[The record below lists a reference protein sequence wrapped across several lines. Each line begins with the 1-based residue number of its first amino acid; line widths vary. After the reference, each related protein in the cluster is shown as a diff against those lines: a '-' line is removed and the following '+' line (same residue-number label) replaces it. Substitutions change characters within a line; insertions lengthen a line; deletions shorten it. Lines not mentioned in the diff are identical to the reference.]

1 MYRADFEPNG
11 TVEFYSPELTR
22 GNNQIPTLRP
32 DPLIINSRKVRVGLA
47 TTVADSYELGNTF
60 SQDGT
65 NATGNLVGAGGS
77 ATGTLTI
84 ANVGIGYT
92 PLDGNFVFNGVNLE
106 TITGQGRGAVGN
118 VFIENGQ
125 VGACT
130 VTSGGSGY
138 EVGDVVG
145 ITTIGLSTGGS
156 GTVGRDGQFTIAG
169 IGMTNE
175 ITLDNVQGN
184 FATGA
189 GKTMR
194 YTNSAGVT
202 TELNF
207 SHGGNVTISSLDNES
222 DGLHI
227 KVNHQNHG
235 MYDTENIVKISGVVG
250 NVKPSKLSLALDV
263 GNASS
268 FTVDDGSVYENFEN
282 VGVGTT
288 NIGLV
293 KIGDE
298 VIQYNNV
305 SGNVLTI
312 ANRGSNKINYAVGTP
327 VNKYELTGVSLARIN
342 RTHGLSTSTASA
354 TSGSIGFDSYNIKLD
369 MSGEDN
375 IDGIS
380 HNDTTDRSTDV
391 GFPKLYLGQTQ
402 TSGGYQ
408 VNATQNMQFQIITPI
423 CHNMTVTG
431 TSLGAEI
438 RTTSAT
444 SLSGDEIPYIDQGF
458 ESVTIGESNYM
469 TSPRAVYSKVNEDD
483 RLDNFEGNKSMQ
495 MRLTLVTTDPRLSP
509 VLDAQRVSTI
519 LTNNRVND
527 VVSNY
532 ATDSR
537 VKTMNEDPTGCQYI
551 TKEISLENAA
561 TSIKILLGGHIHADS
576 DIRCFYAIGDRTGF
590 QPIFTPFPGFENL
603 NNRGQVINSANNN
616 GQSDT
621 FVPKTN
627 QYGFGDSVQFSDY
640 TFTADDLPAF
650 RYYRI
655 KILLISSDQCYV
667 PRVKD
672 LRVMALA

>member
-1 MYRADFEPNG
+1 
-11 TVEFYSPELTR
+11 
-22 GNNQIPTLRP
+22 
-32 DPLIINSRKVRVGLA
+32 
-47 TTVADSYELGNTF
+47 
-60 SQDGT
+60 
-65 NATGNLVGAGGS
+65 
-77 ATGTLTI
+77 
-84 ANVGIGYT
+84 
-92 PLDGNFVFNGVNLE
+92 
-106 TITGQGRGAVGN
+106 
-118 VFIENGQ
+118 
-125 VGACT
+125 
-130 VTSGGSGY
+130 
-138 EVGDVVG
+138 
-145 ITTIGLSTGGS
+145 
-156 GTVGRDGQFTIAG
+156 
-169 IGMTNE
+169 
-175 ITLDNVQGN
+175 
-184 FATGA
+184 
-189 GKTMR
+189 
-194 YTNSAGVT
+194 
-202 TELNF
+202 
-207 SHGGNVTISSLDNES
+207 
-222 DGLHI
+222 
-227 KVNHQNHG
+227 
-235 MYDTENIVKISGVVG
+235 
-250 NVKPSKLSLALDV
+250 
-263 GNASS
+263 
-268 FTVDDGSVYENFEN
+268 
-282 VGVGTT
+282 
-288 NIGLV
+288 
-293 KIGDE
+293 
-298 VIQYNNV
+298 
-305 SGNVLTI
+305 
-312 ANRGSNKINYAVGTP
+312 
-327 VNKYELTGVSLARIN
+327 
-342 RTHGLSTSTASA
+342 
-354 TSGSIGFDSYNIKLD
+354 
-369 MSGEDN
+369 
-375 IDGIS
+375 
-380 HNDTTDRSTDV
+380 
-391 GFPKLYLGQTQ
+391 
-402 TSGGYQ
+402 
-408 VNATQNMQFQIITPI
+408 MQFQIITPI

-431 TSLGAEI
+431 TSIGAEI

-495 MRLTLVTTDPRLSP
+495 MRLTLITTDPRLSP

-603 NNRGQVINSANNN
+603 NNKGQVINSANNN